1 MTPDERRA
9 DVAIALGVAEIGGQ
23 REREL
28 SQGWQ
33 VASVAPGSADEPQAA
48 AAICEWRATERVG
61 PMAAVDDRLDPATLD
76 RFDHWYRCR
85 FPAPERGTGRAL
97 LCFDGL
103 ATIADVWLNG
113 RHLLRSDSM
122 FLAYT
127 RDVGALLRDD
137 NELVL
142 RFHALAPVLR
152 ERRPRGRWPV
162 RLVAERSLRFV
173 RTALLG
179 YLPDWC
185 PDTKVVGPWRPIR
198 LITQQRVAV
207 EDATIVTGFEHGNAR
222 LALRLQCRWLDG
234 GADRAE
240 PERAAL
246 HVGTRVAPLRCE
258 AGSDGTFVVTG
269 DWESAEVEPWWP
281 HTHGAP
287 TRHTVAV
294 EIETA
299 EGALRIDLG
308 PIGFRAVGVSGGDLD
323 AFRFEVN
330 GEPVFCRGACW
341 TPIDPAWLHVSE
353 ARLRE
358 ALLQVRNA
366 GMNML
371 RIPGV
376 FVYESDAFYQLCDEL
391 GILVWQDFAFANF
404 DYPADAAFLDSCRR
418 EAAQFLART
427 AGRCSLAVV
436 CGGSE
441 VQQQAAMMGL
451 PRDTWNHALFDDT
464 LPAVCAIERPD
475 LVYVPSSPCR
485 GDLPFHVRNGPSH
498 YFGVGAYRRPIED
511 ASLAGVRFASECLAF
526 SNVPDDAA
534 LEAAGPLA
542 GDSLDRLGVPRD
554 AGAEW
559 DFADVTDHY
568 VESLFGVAARA
579 LRLADP
585 ARYLSLC
592 RVATGETMAAV
603 QHRWRAQDSACSGAL
618 VWLLRDLRPGAGW
631 GLVDAAG
638 APKSPYYFLARAW
651 APLAAW
657 IVDEGVNGLRLH
669 LANDEPRA
677 CRGSLAIE
685 FLRSDGACVERA
697 AIDVEIGP
705 RSQLSWCVEALLG
718 HFVDASWAYRFGPPG
733 QEAVVAR
740 FVENATG
747 AQSTRSASAFH
758 FPTGASLA
766 ADRDIGLSAS
776 AEALADGS
784 WRVTATAE
792 RIARWVAVEA
802 PGFRAS
808 DSYFHVAPGASHAF
822 RLVPLVPG
830 APLRAQ
836 LRPLQARAA
845 TPIEVRREADAPHS
859 GTH

>member
-1 MTPDERRA
+1 MTSDERRA
-9 DVAIALGVAEIGGQ
+9 EIAIALGVSEIDGQ
-23 REREL
+23 CEREL
-28 SQGWQ
+28 SHGWQ
-33 VASVAPGSADEPQAA
+33 VASVPPGGADEPDAA
-48 AAICEWRATERVG
+48 AAIGDWRAIERVG

-85 FPAPERGTGRAL
+85 FAAPERGTGRAL

-113 RHLLRSDSM
+113 RHLFRSDSM
-122 FLAYT
+122 FLAHT
-127 RDVGALLRDD
+127 RDVSALLRDD

-152 ERRPRGRWPV
+152 ERRQRGRWPV

-185 PDTKVVGPWRPIR
+185 PDAKVAGPWRPIR
-198 LITQQRVAV
+198 LVTQNRVAV
-207 EDATIVTGFEHGNAR
+207 ESATIVPGFEGGRAR
-222 LALRLQCRWLDG
+222 LALRLACRWLDG
-234 GADRAE
+234 RADRAATTHAVL
-240 PERAAL
+240 R
-246 HVGTRVAPLRCE
+246 VGTKSAPLRCE
-258 AGSDGTFVVTG
+258 AGRDGAFIVDG
-269 DWESAEVEPWWP
+269 NWESGDVEPWWP
-281 HTHGAP
+281 HTHGTPA
-287 TRHTVAV
+287 RHPVAV
-294 EIETA
+294 EIEA
-299 EGALRIDLG
+299 ADGALRIDLG
-308 PIGFRAVGVSGGDLD
+308 PIGFRAVGVTGGDLD

-341 TPIDPAWLHVSE
+341 TPVDPAWLHVPA

-358 ALLQVRNA
+358 ALLQVRDA

-371 RIPGV
+371 RISGA
-376 FVYESDAFYQLCDEL
+376 FVYESDAFYRLCDEL

-404 DYPADAAFLDSCRR
+404 DYPADAAFLDVCRR
-418 EAAQFLART
+418 EAEHFLART
-427 AGRCSLAVV
+427 AGRCSLAAL

-451 PRDTWNHALFDDT
+451 PRDTWSHALFDTT
-464 LPAVCAIERPD
+464 LPGVCALERPD

-485 GDLPFHVRNGPSH
+485 GDLPFHVRRGPSH

-526 SNVPDDAA
+526 SNVPENAA
-534 LEAAGPLA
+534 REGSEPFAADP
-542 GDSLDRLGVPRD
+542 LDRSGVPRD

-579 LRLADP
+579 FRLADP

-603 QHRWRAQDSACSGAL
+603 QHRWRAQDSGCSGAL

-631 GLVDAAG
+631 GLVDVTG
-638 APKSPYYFLARAW
+638 APKAPYYFLARAW

-657 IVDEGVNGLRLH
+657 FVDEGVNGLRLH
-669 LANDEPRA
+669 LANDEPRSL
-677 CRGSLAIE
+677 RGSLTIE
-685 FLRSDGACVERA
+685 FFRTDGACVERA
-697 AIDVEIGP
+697 EVEVEVGP

-718 HFVDASWAYRFGPPG
+718 HFVDATYAYRFGPPG
-733 QEAVVAR
+733 HDAVVAR
-740 FVENATG
+740 FIESGAG
-747 AQSTRSASAFH
+747 AQSGRIASAFH
-758 FPTGASLA
+758 FPTGASLD
-766 ADRDIGLSAS
+766 ADCDAGLGAS
-776 AEALADGS
+776 AEAHADGS
-784 WRVTATAE
+784 WSVTATAQ
-792 RIARWVAVEA
+792 RMARWVAVEA

-808 DSYFHVAPGASHAF
+808 DAYFHVAPGNSHRF
-822 RLVPLVPG
+822 QLVPLVPG
-830 APLRAQ
+830 T
-836 LRPLQARAA
+836 PLQARLRPLHARVA
-845 TPIEVRREADAPHS
+845 TPVEVIRTSSAQPP
-859 GTH
+859 GTR

>member
-1 MTPDERRA
+1 VTSDERRA
-9 DVAIALGVAEIGGQ
+9 DVAIAPGVAEIGGQ

-28 SQGWQ
+28 SHGWQ
-33 VASVAPGSADEPQAA
+33 VASVAPGGADDPQAA
-48 AAICEWRATERVG
+48 ATICEWRAIDRVG

-76 RFDHWYRCR
+76 HFDHWYRCR

-122 FLAYT
+122 FLAHAC
-127 RDVGALLRDD
+127 DVSALLRDD

-142 RFHALAPVLR
+142 RFRALAPVLR

-185 PDTKVVGPWRPIR
+185 PGAKVAGPWRPIR
-198 LITQQRVAV
+198 LVTQNRVAV
-207 EDATIVTGFEHGNAR
+207 ESATIVPGFERGSAR
-222 LALRLQCRWLDG
+222 LALRLACRWLDG
-234 GADRAE
+234 GTDRATTA
-240 PERAAL
+240 RAVL
-246 HVGTRVAPLRCE
+246 HVGTKSAPLRCE
-258 AGSDGTFVVTG
+258 AGRDGAFVIGG
-269 DWESAEVEPWWP
+269 DWESADVEPWWP
-281 HTHGAP
+281 HTHGTPA
-287 TRHTVAV
+287 RHAVAV

-299 EGALRIDLG
+299 DGALRIDLG

-341 TPIDPAWLHVSE
+341 TPVDPAWLHVPA

-358 ALLQVRNA
+358 ALLQVRDA

-376 FVYESDAFYQLCDEL
+376 FVYESNDFYRLCDEL

-404 DYPADAAFLDSCRR
+404 DYPAAAEFLDLCRR
-418 EAAQFLART
+418 EAGQFLART
-427 AGRCSLAVV
+427 AGRCSLAVL

-451 PRDTWNHALFDDT
+451 PRDTWSHALFDDT
-464 LPAVCAIERPD
+464 LPDVCASDRPD

-485 GDLPFHVRNGPSH
+485 GDLPFHVRSGPSH
-498 YFGVGAYRRPIED
+498 YFGVGAYLRPIED

-526 SNVPDDAA
+526 SNVPEDAA
-534 LEAAGPLA
+534 RGATGSFA
-542 GDSLDRLGVPRD
+542 GDPLDRLGVPRD
-554 AGAEW
+554 VGAEW
-559 DFADVTDHY
+559 DFGDVTDHY

-603 QHRWRAQDSACSGAL
+603 QHRWRAQDSQCNGAL

-631 GLVDAAG
+631 GLVDATG
-638 APKSPYYFLARAW
+638 APKAPWYFLARAW
-651 APLAAW
+651 SPLAAW

-669 LANDEPRA
+669 LANDEPRS
-677 CRGSLAIE
+677 CRGSLTIE
-685 FLRSDGACVERA
+685 FFRTDGACVERA
-697 AIDVEIGP
+697 EIDVEIGP
-705 RSQLSWCVEALLG
+705 HSQLSWCVEALLG

-733 QEAVVAR
+733 HDAVVAR
-740 FVENATG
+740 FVENA
-747 AQSTRSASAFH
+747 AAMQSRRAPSAFY
-758 FPTGASLA
+758 FPTGASLD
-766 ADRDIGLSAS
+766 ADRDAGLSAS

-802 PGFRAS
+802 PGFRTS
-808 DSYFHVAPGASHAF
+808 DSYFHVAPGASHEF
-822 RLVPLVPG
+822 RLVPLAPG
-830 APLRAQ
+830 APLQAG
-836 LRPLQARAA
+836 LRPLHAHAS
-845 TPIEVRREADAPHS
+845 TPIEVIREGSAQPP
-859 GTH
+859 GTR